1 MLLECRMMQLL
12 LRASSSSTL
21 ILLYSRL
28 LEKSVLIDFVS
39 WNSRINFI
47 KIWTSAFPLCTFEVW
62 LRSHNTIEKY
72 SRRTMFDRFIF
83 NEACAYVSNAYNV
96 VNGLLVIHDASQM
109 NKNQF
114 HHKSQQ

>member
-1 MLLECRMMQLL
+1 
-12 LRASSSSTL
+12 
-21 ILLYSRL
+21 
-28 LEKSVLIDFVS
+28 
-39 WNSRINFI
+39 
-47 KIWTSAFPLCTFEVW
+47 
-62 LRSHNTIEKY
+62 
-72 SRRTMFDRFIF
+72 MFDRFIF